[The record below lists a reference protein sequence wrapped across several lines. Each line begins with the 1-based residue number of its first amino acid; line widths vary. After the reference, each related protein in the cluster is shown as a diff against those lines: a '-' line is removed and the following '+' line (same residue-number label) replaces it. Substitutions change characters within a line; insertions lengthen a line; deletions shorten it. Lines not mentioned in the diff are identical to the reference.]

1 MGAVILSAVKALP
14 FRFFPTVTEK
24 RRADDGEP
32 MMASRKGRAER
43 SEPKGTSRKERAE
56 KGELK
61 TA

>member
-43 SEPKGTSRKERAE
+43 SE
-56 KGELK
+56 L
-61 TA
+61 